1 MINLGM
7 AAVVLIVGPAVGI
20 AFLLVVVIEARRA
33 DAAEKARAR
42 AATDS
47 WPRIPR
53 NYRR

>member
-1 MINLGM
+1 MVNLGV

-33 DAAEKARAR
+33 DAAAKDRAQVPR
-42 AATDS
+42 VS
-47 WPRIPR
+47 WLRMPR